1 MQNSNNLY
9 GKKFLE
15 QIAHRVMQEHGF
27 LPDFSPAALD
37 EMAHIQK
44 IDTGVNNGRKR
55 PAPVTMDFY

>member
-44 IDTGVNNGRKR
+44 IDTGV
-55 PAPVTMDFY
+55 TMDFY